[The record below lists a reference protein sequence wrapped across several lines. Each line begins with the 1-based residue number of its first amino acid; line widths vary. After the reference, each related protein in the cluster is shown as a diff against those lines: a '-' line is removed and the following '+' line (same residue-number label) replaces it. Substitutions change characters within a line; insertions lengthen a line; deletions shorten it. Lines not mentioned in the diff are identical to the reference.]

1 MMDRDGRGQA
11 MGRTADHYLIFETAG
26 GFCGIAW
33 NNLGITRFQL
43 PTRSAEAT
51 ERRLRRRMQG
61 AKPGAPTPEV
71 VEAIAAVK
79 RYFEGE
85 ETDFSGF
92 KLDLGE
98 QDAFFERIY
107 AAARR
112 VGWGHTTTYG
122 ALAKELG
129 AGPEAARDVG
139 QAMAKNPVALIIPC
153 HRVLAAGG
161 KVGGFSAPGGSAAK
175 IRMLELEGVDL
186 APPPPA
192 QQSFGF

>member
-1 MMDRDGRGQA
+1 MAIEKHSR
-11 MGRTADHYLIFETAG
+11 YFLFETAS

-33 NNLGITRFQL
+33 NEAGITRFQL
-43 PTRSAEAT
+43 PTKSAEAA
-51 ERRLRRRMQG
+51 ERLLLRRVPDAELG
-61 AKPGAPTPEV
+61 TPTEEV
-71 VEAIAAVK
+71 LKAIAAAK

-85 ETDFSGF
+85 ETDFSDIR
-92 KLDLGE
+92 LDLDS
-98 QDAFFERIY
+98 QDAFFKQIY

-122 ALAKELG
+122 TLAKELG

-139 QAMAKNPVALIIPC
+139 QAMAKNPVPLIIPC

-161 KVGGFSAPGGSAAK
+161 KVGGFSAPGGSASK
-175 IRMLELEGVDL
+175 IRMLELEGVHV
-186 APPPPA
+186 APPQPA